1 MNITMTDDMWISFLE
16 INHQIPAD
24 TWKKYKIHFDSNF
37 LYIPYFDPEGN
48 VIYEK
53 KRKLP
58 FYKGSNKYLYP
69 EGSFITLY
77 PHNLLSKYKQV
88 VLTEGELDAL
98 TLISLKL
105 PGLTTGGVTSFTER
119 LVPYL
124 KDKKVYICFD
134 NDSMGKK
141 HALRVANMLSTVGIE
156 VCIVHL
162 PEVER
167 CKDIGDYFR
176 LGYTREQFIKL
187 CKNGEKVQK
196 EKADNLQID
205 NKIEKT
211 AIDISKFKPLSSSQI
226 IEILGSTIKRDDTN
240 KLLTFLA
247 QISAYTD
254 DAQFN
259 ISFNAPSSSGKSYI
273 PLEVSTLFPNEDLI
287 KLGNCSPTAFYHEQ
301 GEYDKENNLIKVD
314 LSRKIIIFLDQPNSA
329 LLERLRSLLS
339 HDEKIIYSKITDK
352 SQKGGNRTKTVAMI
366 GYPTVIFCT
375 ASLNFDEQESTRFML
390 LSPELSQEKLRES
403 IIAKIEKSSNYED
416 YLNRLEDDKERNL
429 LKLRIRAIKQEHITS
444 VIISNPK
451 TIVEK
456 FFGRFKKLKPRHQR
470 DISRI
475 MNLTKIFAL
484 INLWF
489 RDRKDSQIIAIE
501 QDIEE
506 AFKIWDLISESQE
519 LNLPPYV
526 LNLFKDVIIPLYG
539 LKNLT
544 SEGLSITRIGLSKQ
558 DIAQKHYTVYN
569 RFLPD
574 WQLRQQVLP
583 LLETAG
589 LIVQEAD
596 PGDKRKMLIY
606 PTPQFTTF
614 SFQNNSE
621 TTSGVSDE
629 KLTQTELNYLDEG
642 DREDNDED

>member
-1 MNITMTDDMWISFLE
+1 
-16 INHQIPAD
+16 
-24 TWKKYKIHFDSNF
+24 
-37 LYIPYFDPEGN
+37 
-48 VIYEK
+48 
-53 KRKLP
+53 
-58 FYKGSNKYLYP
+58 
-69 EGSFITLY
+69 
-77 PHNLLSKYKQV
+77 
-88 VLTEGELDAL
+88 
-98 TLISLKL
+98 
-105 PGLTTGGVTSFTER
+105 
-119 LVPYL
+119 
-124 KDKKVYICFD
+124 
-134 NDSMGKK
+134 
-141 HALRVANMLSTVGIE
+141 
-156 VCIVHL
+156 
-162 PEVER
+162 
-167 CKDIGDYFR
+167 
-176 LGYTREQFIKL
+176 
-187 CKNGEKVQK
+187 
-196 EKADNLQID
+196 
-205 NKIEKT
+205 
-211 AIDISKFKPLSSSQI
+211 
-226 IEILGSTIKRDDTN
+226 
-240 KLLTFLA
+240 
-247 QISAYTD
+247 
-254 DAQFN
+254 
-259 ISFNAPSSSGKSYI
+259 
-273 PLEVSTLFPNEDLI
+273 
-287 KLGNCSPTAFYHEQ
+287 
-301 GEYDKENNLIKVD
+301 
-314 LSRKIIIFLDQPNSA
+314 
-329 LLERLRSLLS
+329 
-339 HDEKIIYSKITDK
+339 
-352 SQKGGNRTKTVAMI
+352 
-366 GYPTVIFCT
+366 
-375 ASLNFDEQESTRFML
+375 ML

-596 PGDKRKMLIY
+596 QGDKRKMLIY